1 MKKIAVFCGS
11 SSGTD
16 PVFVRQATLLGQTLA
31 KQNIEIIY
39 GGARVGLMGALANG
53 ALSEKGRVTG
63 VIPHFLKGKEI
74 AHDNL
79 TELIVVETM
88 HERKMKMNEL
98 SDGVIALPGG
108 LGTLEEFLEMLTWA
122 QLGLHKKPVAV
133 FNISGFYDALIN
145 LVRTMRDKGFLKE
158 SNRKMLLISDN
169 IEDLLEQMN
178 HYVAPT
184 VGQWITKERI

>member
-11 SSGTD
+11 SAGTD
-16 PVFVRQATLLGQTLA
+16 PVFVKQATLLGQTLA

-108 LGTLEEFLEMLTWA
+108 FGTLEEFLEMLTWA

-158 SNRKMLLISDN
+158 TNRKMLLISDN